1 VVVWFLNGTS
11 LIGGGSLG
19 MLTSD
24 WAIAGTGDFNGDGK
38 ERHPLAQ

>member
-1 VVVWFLNGTS
+1 
-11 LIGGGSLG
+11 